1 MPEQIN
7 NELAKLKDIAQD
19 MALDKSLR
27 TRAMEQIGRVGTRDG
42 FLVLLDLAALENLP
56 ADERELALKQ
66 AQKTLK
72 LNR

>member
-42 FLVLLDLAALENLP
+42 FLALLDLAALENLP
-56 ADERELALKQ
+56 ADERELALKH